1 MAGSPKRLTVGAR
14 RALWGWAFV
23 FPALAFFGLFAFYP
37 IVNALVLSLHRKNVL
52 SLRPPRFVGFQNYVD
67 LWNSTQFWNSW
78 QATGLFTVGTA
89 VPLVLVSLLLATL
102 IVSRRRLQRFLQMSL
117 YTPAV
122 IPGVVAA
129 AVWLM
134 LLDPR
139 GIANQWAN
147 FVLGLSGIDHKWL
160 ASPDMVRLSTVL
172 VYFWGKLGFFTII
185 FIAGLGGIP
194 TSVKEAA
201 RVDGATGL
209 QAYRYITLPLLKPTT
224 LLVSIMAMIFCM
236 RTFSTQYL
244 FVQSGAPREPINVV
258 TLGIYTTAI
267 RDFQIGLASAMS
279 IVLLVVMFLLA
290 FLQFRVSRTQ
300 DG

>member
-1 MAGSPKRLTVGAR
+1 VATGAKRLSVSTR

-23 FPALAFFGLFAFYP
+23 VPALAFFGLFAFYP
-37 IVNALVLSLHRKNVL
+37 IINAFVLSLYRKNVL
-52 SLRPPRFVGFQNYVD
+52 SLAPPRFVGFQNYVD
-67 LWNSTQFWNSW
+67 LWHSTQFWNSW
-78 QATGLFTVGTA
+78 KATGIFTVGTA

-102 IVSRRRLQRFLQMSL
+102 IVSRLRLQRFFQMAL

-139 GIANQWAN
+139 GIANQWVN
-147 FVLGLSGIDHKWL
+147 FVLGVSGIDHKWL
-160 ASPDMVRLSTVL
+160 ASPDMVILSTVL

-185 FIAGLGGIP
+185 FIAGLGAIP
-194 TSVKEAA
+194 TSVQEAA
-201 RVDGATGL
+201 RVDGATGW
-209 QAYRYITLPLLKPTT
+209 QSYRLITLPLLKPTT

-244 FVQSGAPREPINVV
+244 FTQSGAPREPINVV

-279 IVLLVVMFLLA
+279 IILLVVMFVLA
-290 FLQFRVSRTQ
+290 FLQFRMARTQ
-300 DG
+300 EG